1 MFTLTCSLYILPL
14 QVHGLL
20 HVLDYDH
27 ELGPEA
33 LQEMEEEEGR
43 ILSKL
48 GWKGKGLINATAVAV
63 EDDLPHLITGKA
75 GKFVRLS
82 RPSICYMA
90 ESIC

>member
-33 LQEMEEEEGR
+33 SQEMEEEEGR
-43 ILSKL
+43 ISSKL

-63 EDDLPHLITGKA
+63 EDGLPQLITGKA

-82 RPSICYMA
+82 RPSTCYM
-90 ESIC
+90 SKIIC